1 LQKVMPVAPL
11 ISVIV
16 IALICASIIGQRGA
30 EVKASFGPLLLAVTL
45 LHCGGFAIG
54 YGLARLLRIKERG
67 ARTISI
73 EVGMQ
78 NSGLGVVL
86 ANRHFANPATGVA
99 LAAVPCAISAVMH
112 SVIGSLCAGW
122 WRWRDER
129 SGVRPTLAGRGGDE
143 SVGG

>member
-1 LQKVMPVAPL
+1 PLLTATLVGTRVPVDAWGLFQSTIQVVIIPVLLGATLNRYFHRPLQKVMPVAPL

-73 EVGMQ
+73 EVGM
-78 NSGLGVVL
+78 
-86 ANRHFANPATGVA
+86 
-99 LAAVPCAISAVMH
+99 
-112 SVIGSLCAGW
+112 
-122 WRWRDER
+122 
-129 SGVRPTLAGRGGDE
+129 
-143 SVGG
+143 